1 MVDETFLLVGQST
14 TLTNRN
20 ANAAS
25 YWKTLSIAN
34 IFGITQSILIRAM
47 LYGYFKVSF
56 IVQ

>member
-34 IFGITQSILIRAM
+34 IFGITQSIIIRAM
-47 LYGYFKVSF
+47 LDGYFKVSLK
-56 IVQ
+56 